1 MTNSEL
7 REKKRVI
14 NYNKRKIREI
24 NKMIKNK
31 TLSPRKAALLKKKHL
46 LNIYNERQYELF

>member
-24 NKMIKNK
+24 NKMLKNK
-31 TLSPRKAALLKKKHL
+31 TLSPRKAAFLKKKHL